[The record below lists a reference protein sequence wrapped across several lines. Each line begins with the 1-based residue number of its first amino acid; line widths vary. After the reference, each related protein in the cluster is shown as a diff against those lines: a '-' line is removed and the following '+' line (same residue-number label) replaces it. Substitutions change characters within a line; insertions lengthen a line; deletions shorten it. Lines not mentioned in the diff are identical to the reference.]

1 MKQLLKKTA
10 KACAVA
16 LLLFSSIYSFTLSPV
31 LAANNPETISKDEMG
46 KVKIICSYSSGIKPL
61 KGDKFTISYTL
72 TGLTEVQELEID
84 GMAASKEEIEIQIPY
99 GVFNVVDV
107 SYTGTNEEMEALGYG
122 TDLIFQSVAGED
134 PDLFRVAVGSEAG
147 RELET
152 EGNGILAKVN
162 GYIINS
168 FDDLPMDGTEESSKE
183 TESDKDSYDTKE
195 DGQEAKRDDEE
206 QGETIYYNEQGE
218 AQEEKPSPI
227 KKVIPLTIMAGIVAI
242 IIFIMHKRGKI

>member
-1 MKQLLKKTA
+1 MKMKQLLKKTA

-31 LAANNPETISKDEMG
+31 LAANNPETISKDEMR

-107 SYTGTNEEMEALGYG
+107 SYTGTNEEMEAPGYG

-147 RELET
+147 R
-152 EGNGILAKVN
+152 
-162 GYIINS
+162 
-168 FDDLPMDGTEESSKE
+168 
-183 TESDKDSYDTKE
+183 
-195 DGQEAKRDDEE
+195 
-206 QGETIYYNEQGE
+206 
-218 AQEEKPSPI
+218 
-227 KKVIPLTIMAGIVAI
+227 
-242 IIFIMHKRGKI
+242 

>member
-61 KGDKFTISYTL
+61 EGDKFIISYTL

-162 GYIINS
+162 G
-168 FDDLPMDGTEESSKE
+168 
-183 TESDKDSYDTKE
+183 
-195 DGQEAKRDDEE
+195 
-206 QGETIYYNEQGE
+206 
-218 AQEEKPSPI
+218 
-227 KKVIPLTIMAGIVAI
+227 
-242 IIFIMHKRGKI
+242 